1 MHRIA
6 GKVAATTLLMAAV
19 ALAAM
24 FAVGIFSP
32 SGVGG
37 HGGGDNVHGGSSA
50 GMATL
55 DKMIAMVGEA
65 AASPPAGGTPA
76 STWNSVEV
84 PSSATHVTFYYSWT
98 EGSRS
103 DVNYPLTNFIT
114 GDDNWYT
121 GAQDLIN
128 NTRVF
133 KYESTS
139 NWAKTEIETSKN
151 IGTRVADGDVWD
163 GDADHNDIIAVEFK
177 LKANRFLPRD
187 IDIDAT
193 DKDRVTS
200 SPEHTLKDTT
210 YTTYMIPPGRT
221 LPPRPLNYLSPDTQV
236 IYYANDIGDRKAG
249 SVQKL
254 TLKAG
259 IAASDRDEI
268 TVDFKEFGVPSSIDP
283 DDVTI
288 VYGANG
294 NNPEEAPP
302 GAVEVNGTTV
312 TLTFRTRAGTGA
324 ATGIGSDLAANVTTD
339 IIFSRRAGITLPK
352 RAGLYY
358 VAVSSE
364 DTAAKD
370 GAFFNFAE
378 VVPSATLDK
387 LVAMVGEAAAS
398 PPAGGMPPSTWNSVE
413 VPSSAT
419 HVTFYYSWTEGSRS
433 DVNYPLTN
441 FITGDDNWYTGAQ
454 DLINNTRVFKY
465 ESTSNWAKTE
475 IETSKDIPTRIADG
489 DVWNGDADHND
500 IIAVEFKLKANR
512 FLPRDIDIDA
522 TDKNRSA
529 PAERK
534 LEETTYTIYMI
545 PPGRTLPPSPLNY
558 LSPETQVIYYINDID
573 DREAGSVQKLTL
585 KAGIA
590 ASDRDEITVDF
601 KEFGVPSSIDPDDV
615 TIVYGANGNNPE
627 EAPPGAVEVN
637 GTTVTLTFRTGTGI
651 GSDLAASVTT
661 DIIFSRRAGITL
673 PKRAGL
679 YYVAVSSED
688 TAAKD
693 AAFFNFA
700 EVVPNTPE
708 PTATNTPEPTATNT
722 PEPTATNTP
731 EPTATNTPEPTATN
745 TPEPTSTNTPEP
757 TSTNTPEPT
766 STNTPEPTSTN
777 TPEPTSTNTPEPT
790 STNTPEPTSTNTPEP
805 TSTNTPEPTSTN
817 TPEPTS
823 TNTPEPTSTNTP
835 EPTSTN
841 TPEPTSTN
849 TPEPTST
856 NTPAPTNTPEPTSTN
871 TPEPTST
878 NTPEPTSTNTPEPTA
893 TNTPEPTSTNTPEP
907 TSTNTPEPTST
918 NTPAPTNTPEP
929 TESTDIIED
938 PDAIQMGSMK
948 YISVVKSGTTYGMA
962 DDQTFLLTVKEGDS
976 RHTNV
981 PIDIKL
987 SGTPSHDVSVRIK
1000 FQKSADST
1008 ATGRKGG
1015 IRDFRYINRV
1025 ITWSAGA
1032 SGEDLTKTINLRI
1045 FGDTTVESDER
1056 VRFRV
1061 LDLTTDDPKVEFS
1074 GGESWIMFKVVIAN
1088 DDSDG

>member
-1 MHRIA
+1 MNRIA
-6 GKVAATTLLMAAV
+6 GKVAVITLLMAAA

-24 FAVGIFSP
+24 FAAGVFSP
-32 SGVGG
+32 GG
-37 HGGGDNVHGGSSA
+37 IGAHEGGDNVHGGDNA
-50 GMATL
+50 GTATL
-55 DKMIAMVGEA
+55 DKLVVMVGEA
-65 AASPPAGGTPA
+65 AASPPAGGMPP
-76 STWNSVEV
+76 STWSSLEV
-84 PSSATHVTFYYSWT
+84 PSSATHVTYYYSWT
-98 EGSRS
+98 EGSQS
-103 DVNYPLTNFIT
+103 GVTFPLTNFFT

-121 GAQDLIN
+121 GGQDLIN

-139 NWAKTEIETSKN
+139 SWAKTEMETSKV
-151 IGTRVADGDVWD
+151 IGTRVADGDAWD
-163 GDADHNDIIAVEFK
+163 GDADHNDIIAVEVK
-177 LKANRFLPRD
+177 LKANRFLPRHLSIYAED
-187 IDIDAT
+187 T
-193 DKDRVTS
+193 DVVPFRRTP
-200 SPEHTLKDTT
+200 SPEHTLKNTD
-210 YTTYMIPPGRT
+210 YRVYLLPPGRM
-221 LPPRPLNYLSPDTQV
+221 LPPRVDDYLPGLDRGL
-236 IYYANDIGDRKAG
+236 YYINDIDDREAG
-249 SVQKL
+249 SAQKL
-254 TLKAG
+254 TLKARV
-259 IAASDRDEI
+259 AASDRDEI
-268 TVDFKEFGVPSSIDP
+268 TIDFKEFGVPSSIDP

-288 VYGANG
+288 VKGTVTNS
-294 NNPEEAPP
+294 PEEAPP

-312 TLTFRTRAGTGA
+312 TLTFRTGTGIRSA
-324 ATGIGSDLAANVTTD
+324 LAADSTTD

-352 RAGLYY
+352 HAGLYY
-358 VAVSSE
+358 ASVASE

-370 GAFFNFAE
+370 IQFSNWAE

-387 LVAMVGEAAAS
+387 LVARVGEAADS
-398 PPAGGMPPSTWNSVE
+398 PPAGGTPASTWNSLE

-419 HVTFYYSWTEGSRS
+419 HVTFYYSWTEGSRNDIS
-433 DVNYPLTN
+433 YPVDNL
-441 FITGDDNWYTGAQ
+441 FTGDDNWYSNPQ

-465 ESTSNWAKTE
+465 ESTSSWAKTE
-475 IETSKDIPTRIADG
+475 IETSKNLGTRTADG

-512 FLPRDIDIDA
+512 FLPRDIDIEA
-522 TDKNRSA
+522 TDKDRSA

-534 LEETTYTIYMI
+534 LYDTKYTTYMI
-545 PPGRTLPPSPLNY
+545 PPGRALPPRPLNY
-558 LSPETQVIYYINDID
+558 LSPETQVIYYANAID
-573 DREAGSVQKLTL
+573 DRGAGSVQKLTL
-585 KAGIA
+585 KAGIV

-601 KEFGVPSSIDPDDV
+601 KEFGVPASIDPDDV
-615 TIVYGANGNNPE
+615 TIVYEANGNNPE

-651 GSDLAASVTT
+651 RSALAASATT

-679 YYVAVSSED
+679 YHVAVSSED

-693 AAFFNFA
+693 GVFFNLA
-700 EVVPNTPE
+700 EVVQNTPE
-708 PTATNTPEPTATNT
+708 PTSTNTPEPTSTNTPAPTNT
-722 PEPTATNTP
+722 PEPTSTNTP
-731 EPTATNTPEPTATN
+731 EPTPTNTPEPTATN

-790 STNTPEPTSTNTPEP
+790 STNTPAPTSTNTPEP

-817 TPEPTS
+817 TPAPTNTPEPTA

-835 EPTSTN
+835 APTNTPEPTSTSTPEPTN

-878 NTPEPTSTNTPEPTA
+878 NTPAPTNTPEPTA
-893 TNTPEPTSTNTPEP
+893 TNTPEPIESIDR
-907 TSTNTPEPTST
+907 
-918 NTPAPTNTPEP
+918 
-929 TESTDIIED
+929 TEV

-962 DDQTFLLTVKEGDS
+962 DGQTFLLTVNEGDS

-1008 ATGRKGG
+1008 ATGRKGR